1 MTEDW
6 ERRVRRV
13 VDAWADI
20 PQDAKPALMAAVPEL
35 YWAVADLAAHGRF
48 TFNLD

>member
-13 VDAWADI
+13 VDAWEAVPRGD
-20 PQDAKPALMAAVPEL
+20 KPALMLAHPEL
-35 YWAVADLAAHGRF
+35 YWAIADLAAHGRF